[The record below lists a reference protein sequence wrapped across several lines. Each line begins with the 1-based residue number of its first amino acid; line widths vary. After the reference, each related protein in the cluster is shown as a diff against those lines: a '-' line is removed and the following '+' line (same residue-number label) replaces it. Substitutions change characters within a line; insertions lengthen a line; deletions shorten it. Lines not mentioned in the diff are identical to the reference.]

1 MPSNSNAPTLGTR
14 AGATVDADYYPHN
27 TCYDGVSRD
36 EWLSAAAVRYAKH
49 GLRVGPLAGKVPMGA
64 LVPRGCYSFT
74 NDVPTVRKWWTQ
86 CPTANIG
93 VNPPRGVVVID
104 VDTKSGG
111 TNTWATLCAGR
122 SLPDTLAMTTGSGGW
137 HIWFTLPY
145 KGTVRGQLVHT
156 DSGVDLKTS
165 KGYLV
170 MPPSIHPNTG
180 CLYLIHTW
188 ADIAPL
194 PEWLYRHVYAPL
206 KAPKRPRGEV
216 ITVRPGD
223 GAGLIRFTAEAP
235 ETQRNNSLFWAACR
249 ALEDGLVIETE
260 LRDAALTAG
269 LAEHEIR
276 GTLRSARNKITTS
289 KAGAA

>member
-1 MPSNSNAPTLGTR
+1 VPSNNNAPTLGAQ

-36 EWLSAAAVRYAKH
+36 EWLSTAAVRYAKH
-49 GLRVGPLAGKVPMGA
+49 GLRVGPLEGKAPNTRLA
-64 LVPRGCYSFT
+64 PRGFYSFT
-74 NDVPTVRKWWTQ
+74 NDIPTVRKWWEQ

-111 TNTWATLCAGR
+111 TDTWATLCAGR
-122 SLPDTLAMTTGSGGW
+122 SLPNTLAMTTGSGGW

-145 KGTVRGQLVHT
+145 KGDVRGQLSHPK
-156 DSGVDLKTS
+156 SGVDLKTHL
-165 KGYLV
+165 GQLV
-170 MPPSIHPNTG
+170 MPPSVHPDTG

-206 KAPKRPRGEV
+206 KAPKRPRGEMA
-216 ITVRPGD
+216 IRPGA
-223 GAGLIRFTAEAP
+223 GSGLIRFTAEAP
-235 ETQRNNSLFWAACR
+235 ENTRNNSLFWAACR
-249 ALEDGLVIETE
+249 ALEDGLDIETE
-260 LRDAALTAG
+260 LLDAALTAG
-269 LAEHEIR
+269 LPEHEIR
-276 GTLRSARNKITTS
+276 GTLRSARNKITAS